1 MRRRDLFA
9 AADIDTLIQG
19 EVSNSQK
26 LLGSLLIFNT
36 KHDAITDKTIT
47 QAVTKVAHLGQGF
60 QLGNK
65 TIDRLGWKLV
75 PLLKQYRS

>member
-1 MRRRDLFA
+1 MQRRDLFA
-9 AADIDTLIQG
+9 GADIDTPIQG
-19 EVSNSQK
+19 EVPNSQK
-26 LLGSLLIFNT
+26 LLGSLLILYT
-36 KHDAITDKTIT
+36 KHNAIMDKTIT

-65 TIDRLGWKLV
+65 TI